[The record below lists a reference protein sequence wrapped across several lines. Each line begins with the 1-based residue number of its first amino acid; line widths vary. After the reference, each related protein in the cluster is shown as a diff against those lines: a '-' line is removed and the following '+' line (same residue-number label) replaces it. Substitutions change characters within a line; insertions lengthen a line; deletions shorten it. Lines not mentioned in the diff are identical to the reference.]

1 MTTGRLSRPVV
12 LIGLSAVYVLGFW
25 RLRSGAEAMGRAD
38 PLSPQG
44 RAIELAIRDGRLS
57 DALAQTQV
65 LGRSYPRDPF
75 VKYLEATIV
84 YRLERW
90 TDASRAWDAYIAV
103 VDAPS
108 AACPMVAVAHERAGD
123 VAGAVER
130 YRQCAAADPEDPLMV
145 QAIERL
151 ETTGESRP

>member
-1 MTTGRLSRPVV
+1 MTTGRLGRLVV
-12 LIGLSAVYVLGFW
+12 LIVLAALYGLGFLW
-25 RLRSGAEAMGRAD
+25 LRSGAEASGRAD

-44 RAIELAIRDGRLS
+44 RAIELSIRDGRLS
-57 DALAQTQV
+57 DALAQTQA
-65 LGRSYPRDPF
+65 LARSYPRDPF

-90 TDASRAWDAYIAV
+90 ADASRAWDAYIAV
-103 VDAPS
+103 ADASS
-108 AACPMVAVAHERAGD
+108 AACPMVAIAHERAGD
-123 VAGAVER
+123 AAGAVER

-151 ETTGESRP
+151 ESAGEFRP